1 MAMNMPAMLILG
13 MFVYAMHIAAINT
26 LAIHISVVGIL
37 AIYNTAIQWNVL
49 VDPFICYLKTPLPCT
64 HLSLLS

>member
-26 LAIHISVVGIL
+26 LAIHIPAIGIL
-37 AIYNTAIQWNVL
+37 AIYKSAILWNTL
-49 VDPFICYLKTPLPCT
+49 VDLFICYLKTPLPCT